1 MKMDMRKLASSER
14 ARILHLLCEGMSIRA
29 ITRLTGAS
37 KNTVAK
43 LLVDAGKAC
52 MAYHDQFVRRV
63 EASRIQVD
71 EIWTFTYAKQ
81 KNVPAEGAPDG
92 AGDTWTWTAID
103 AETKLI
109 VSYLVGQR
117 DAECALDFMHDLR
130 SRLRNRVQLTSD
142 GLVTYLTAVEA
153 AFGDDVDYAQLV
165 KIYGEPRFATGP
177 DRRYSAGE
185 CCGARKHRVTGN
197 PNPREVCTSFVER
210 QNLTMRMHMRRF
222 TRLTNAFSKK
232 VENHAYAVALH
243 MMYYNFVRLHQSL
256 RVTPA
261 MAAGISDRLW
271 EIGDIVTL
279 IEKAEARAP
288 KKPRGPYK
296 KRAA

>member
-1 MKMDMRKLASSER
+1 MNRLSPEDRG
-14 ARILHLLCEGMSIRA
+14 RILHLLCEGMSIRA

-63 EASRIQVD
+63 KAGRIQVD

-81 KNVPAEGAPDG
+81 RNVERAKAAPDG
-92 AGDTWTWTAID
+92 AGDTWTWTALD
-103 AETKLI
+103 ADTKLI
-109 VSYLVGQR
+109 VSWMVGGR

-142 GLVTYLTAVEA
+142 GLVNYLVAVENT
-153 AFGDDVDYAQLV
+153 FGDDVDYAQLV
-165 KIYGEPRFATGP
+165 KIYGEPRFATGNE
-177 DRRYSAGE
+177 RRYSPGE
-185 CCGARKHRVTGN
+185 CCGARKRRVTGN
-197 PNPREVCTSFVER
+197 PDPSHVCTSFVER

-243 MMYYNFVRLHQSL
+243 MMYYNFVRIHQSL

-261 MAAGISDRLW
+261 MASGISERLW
-271 EIGDIVTL
+271 EIGDIVNL
-279 IEKAEARAP
+279 IEKAETRANEG
-288 KKPRGPYK
+288 KKRGPYK
-296 KRAA
+296 KRSA